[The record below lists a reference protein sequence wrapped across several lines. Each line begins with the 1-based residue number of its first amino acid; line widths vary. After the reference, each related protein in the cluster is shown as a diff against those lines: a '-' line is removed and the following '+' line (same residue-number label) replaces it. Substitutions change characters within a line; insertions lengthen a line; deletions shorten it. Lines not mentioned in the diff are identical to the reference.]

1 MKANSLRPGIAK
13 YTQLKYKYKREE
25 QARCESPKPRYGQPA
40 FPYTYKKNARVSFL
54 NQIQVIQYKEIEPP
68 TPREVPIPYSLL
80 SEVQL
85 IWLLSR
91 VR

>member
-1 MKANSLRPGIAK
+1 MK
-13 YTQLKYKYKREE
+13 KYKI
-25 QARCESPKPRYGQPA
+25 ASLFSGCGG
-40 FPYTYKKNARVSFL
+40 L
-54 NQIQVIQYKEIEPP
+54 DQYKEIEPP